1 MTGSRLELDN
11 QSKSVYSRKGEELAY
26 LLGNKKNHTQQE
38 GRRDGQRRRDVVA
51 HGRVQAAEVDLA
63 VDGGGVE
70 RCEVGAHLRV
80 ARHPTM
86 KSDIQFIKE

>member
-1 MTGSRLELDN
+1 MTGSILELDN

-51 HGRVQAAEVDLA
+51 RGRAQATEADVA
-63 VDGGGVE
+63 VDGSGVE
-70 RCEVGAHLRV
+70 RREVGAHLR
-80 ARHPTM
+80 ADCHPSM
-86 KSDIQFIKE
+86 KTDIQFIKE